1 MNKVGNSSS
10 ELPVH
15 LDASKASEI
24 QNVEILTNP
33 DFPTN
38 PDEDLFLF

>member
-24 QNVEILTNP
+24 QNVEILTR